1 MKDLLRNGI
10 LVLAAIASIVA
21 CSGKRARVIPSDKL
35 SEIYA
40 EMFLVDQW
48 IKADRHLNR
57 IADTMLVYEPVF
69 NKYGYTTED
78 FRHTVEVYRATPGKF
93 AKVFNT
99 TATMLRTRVNELIME
114 ENLRRQLDSLKNE
127 TNSRDWDRFITGSFD
142 SLMVSPGIID
152 SIMGIVAV
160 LPPYS
165 DSVVIAKIDT
175 LTGEK
180 PDSAVR
186 SVTAIDSLRRRR
198 LPPVMPNN
206 GKVLEID

>member
-10 LVLAAIASIVA
+10 LVVAIIASIVA
-21 CSGKRARVIPSDKL
+21 CSGKRARLIPSDRL

-48 IKADRHLNR
+48 IKADRHLSR

-78 FRHTVEVYRATPGKF
+78 FRHTVEVYRTKPDKF

-114 ENLRRQLDSLKNE
+114 ENLRRQLDSLKKE
-127 TNSRDWDRFITGSFD
+127 TNSRDWDRFVAGEFD

-175 LTGEK
+175 LLSEK
-180 PDSAVR
+180 PDSAAR
-186 SVTAIDSLRRRR
+186 PVTAIDGLRGRR
-198 LPPVMPNN
+198 LPPVMPKDR
-206 GKVLEID
+206 KVLEID